1 MLTGPRPVDALRI
14 SSAFRIRFRVD
25 KENGHQQNR
34 ESRVRDGGY
43 VDECQIQH
51 RRNKI
56 FRLTFSE
63 HYENSQK
70 NRHEIP
76 KEKENAA
83 LLKHVRENTCIK
95 PGNANSVGFESLS
108 EQRRIQEI
116 RHSRTEI
123 RVAVGDASNIGCLL
137 CLVHVDD
144 EVAEY
149 GNTHY
154 DEQPPED
161 DVHRFARQYVGSCSQ
176 QHDDVA
182 GRGHRAIYR
191 DGYHRYLQVTYL
203 PFGDEKHNDERR
215 AQHETAHRRFGEDA
229 CVSAV
234 TERVIRRTLRIE
246 QQEKPR

>member
-1 MLTGPRPVDALRI
+1 MLTGPQPVDALRI

-34 ESRVRDGGY
+34 KSRVRDGGH

-56 FRLTFSE
+56 FRLTFSK

-70 NRHEIP
+70 NRHEVP
-76 KEKENAA
+76 KEKENAIKLVLEKENAA
-83 LLKHVRENTCIK
+83 LLKHVRENTCVK

-116 RHSRTEI
+116 RYSRTEI
-123 RVAVGDASNIGCLL
+123 RVAIGDASDIGCLL
-137 CLVHVDD
+137 CLVYVDD

-161 DVHRFARQYVGSCSQ
+161 GVHRFARQHVGSCS
-176 QHDDVA
+176 
-182 GRGHRAIYR
+182 
-191 DGYHRYLQVTYL
+191 
-203 PFGDEKHNDERR
+203 
-215 AQHETAHRRFGEDA
+215 
-229 CVSAV
+229 
-234 TERVIRRTLRIE
+234 
-246 QQEKPR
+246 